1 MEQKENVIVSL
12 CAFGVVC
19 RYHGKSHKMG
29 HMLYKE
35 KKTEELRE
43 KYNVIPLCGEIMGGL
58 PTPRPPC
65 NVSQEPGIIKVIG
78 RFDGKD
84 YTEQYQKGAN
94 EVLRLA
100 KIFNVKKAF
109 LLKDSPM
116 CGKDYGVLAKL
127 LEENNIKVCN
137 I

>member
-1 MEQKENVIVSL
+1 MDKENVVVSL
-12 CAFGVVC
+12 CAFGVIC
-19 RYHGKSHKMG
+19 RYHGRSHKMG

-35 KKTEELRE
+35 KKTEELRV

-65 NVSQEPGIIKVIG
+65 NVLNEKVIG
-78 RFDGKD
+78 RYDGKD

-100 KIFNVKKAF
+100 QIFNVKKAF

-116 CGKDYGVLAKL
+116 CGKDYGILAKL
-127 LEENNIKVCN
+127 LEKNRIKVYN

>member
-1 MEQKENVIVSL
+1 MDKENVVVSL

-19 RYHGKSHKMG
+19 RYHGRSHKMG

-35 KKTEELRE
+35 KKTEELRV

-65 NVSQEPGIIKVIG
+65 NVLNEKVIG
-78 RFDGKD
+78 RYDGID

-100 KIFNVKKAF
+100 QIFNVKKAF

-116 CGKDYGVLAKL
+116 CGKDYGILAKL
-127 LEENNIKVCN
+127 LEKNGIKVYN

>member
-1 MEQKENVIVSL
+1 MTEKENVIVSL

-29 HMLYKE
+29 HMLYK
-35 KKTEELRE
+35 KNKTDELMQ
-43 KYNVIPLCGEIMGGL
+43 KYNVIPLCGEIMGGM

-65 NVSQEPGIIKVIG
+65 NVCEGKVIG
-78 RFDGKD
+78 RFDGRE
-84 YTEQYQKGAN
+84 YTAQYKNGAE

-100 KIFNVKKAF
+100 KIFNVQKAF

-116 CGKDYGVLAKL
+116 CGKGYGILAKL
-127 LEENNIKVCN
+127 LENNNIMVCN
-137 I
+137 V

>member
-1 MEQKENVIVSL
+1 MDKENVVVSL

-29 HMLYKE
+29 HVLYKE
-35 KKTEELRE
+35 KKTEELRV

-65 NVSQEPGIIKVIG
+65 NVVNETVIG
-78 RFDGKD
+78 RYDGKD

-100 KIFNVKKAF
+100 
-109 LLKDSPM
+109 
-116 CGKDYGVLAKL
+116 
-127 LEENNIKVCN
+127 
-137 I
+137 

>member
-1 MEQKENVIVSL
+1 MQEKENVIVSL

-29 HMLYKE
+29 HMLYK
-35 KKTEELRE
+35 KNKTDELKE

-65 NVSQEPGIIKVIG
+65 NIIDTNGIINVIG
-78 RFDGKD
+78 RYDGED
-84 YTEQYQKGAN
+84 YTAPYQKGAN

-100 KIFNVKKAF
+100 EIFNVKKAF

-116 CGKDYGVLAKL
+116 CGREYGILAKL
-127 LEENNIKVCN
+127 LTENGIKVCDV
-137 I
+137 

>member
-1 MEQKENVIVSL
+1 M
-12 CAFGVVC
+12 
-19 RYHGKSHKMG
+19 
-29 HMLYKE
+29 
-35 KKTEELRE
+35 

-58 PTPRPPC
+58 PTPRSPC
-65 NVSQEPGIIKVIG
+65 NVLNEKVIG
-78 RFDGKD
+78 RYDGKD

-100 KIFNVKKAF
+100 QIFNVKKAF

-116 CGKDYGVLAKL
+116 CGKDYGILAKL
-127 LEENNIKVCN
+127 LEKNRIKVYN